1 LIDIAYAMAPG
12 GQGGGGSNPM
22 GTFLMLGMIF
32 AIFYFLL
39 IRPQQ
44 KKQKQHRE
52 MLTNLRKGD
61 TIITAGGLIGRI
73 ISLSDAIVTV
83 EVADKVRL
91 KVLRSQIS
99 SVSNQPLL
107 GEVDRKGS
115 RKRAKEETELP
126 EE

>member
-1 LIDIAYAMAPG
+1 
-12 GQGGGGSNPM
+12 M

-52 MLTNLRKGD
+52 MLANLRKGD

-83 EVADKVRL
+83 EVADKLRL